1 MRRLSLFVAL
11 LLLLPTG
18 ATLAAS
24 VQSTDTPCAG
34 TITEPAAGTTVI
46 SVQGAH
52 GREKTP
58 ARLVGVGPRGK
69 LKWVYDGPKG
79 IDVVWGYDVDPLDNG
94 NLFVVGTFREGG
106 HGKTVFYEFNPR
118 TQEAVWVEKVNITD
132 THDADLLDDGRI
144 AIANMRNYDHAN
156 GTNDDRL
163 VIYNRTTDSF
173 EEEWLF
179 RDHYDPDTGGD
190 YEEDWTHVN
199 DVDRVNDSYY
209 LLSPRNLDQ
218 VVLVNIE
225 TGEISLQLGADDEW
239 QTLKRQHNPQY
250 LESENGT
257 PTVLV
262 ADSDNDRIVEF
273 EKRADGWRQT
283 WSVGSGSTLKWP
295 RDADRLPSGNT
306 LVVDSR
312 HNRVLEVTPRGA
324 VVWEVYTPWLVYD
337 AERVRVGDDDVQR
350 GPTMADV
357 GATGLH
363 RIQGAP
369 VVAESDQESC
379 AAAIG
384 RVKAG
389 EVREVSTVTASETP
403 TTPTAPTQSDGAGF
417 GLAGALLALVS
428 LAALASRSR
437 A

>member
-11 LLLLPTG
+11 LLLVPTG

-34 TITEPAAGTTVI
+34 TISEPAAGTTVI
-46 SVQGAH
+46 SVQGAR

-69 LKWVYDGPKG
+69 LKWVHDGPEN

-118 TQEAVWVEKVNITD
+118 TQETVWVETVNITD

-156 GTNDDRL
+156 ETNDDRL
-163 VIYNRTTDSF
+163 VIYNRSTDSF

-179 RDHYDPDTGGD
+179 REHYQPDTGGD
-190 YEEDWTHVN
+190 YVEDWTHVN
-199 DVDRVNDSYY
+199 DVDRVNDTHY

-218 VVLVNIE
+218 VVLVDIE
-225 TGEISLQLGADDEW
+225 TGEIDLRLGADNQW
-239 QTLKRQHNPQY
+239 KTLKRQHNPQY
-250 LESENGT
+250 LEREDGT
-257 PTVLV
+257 PTLLV
-262 ADSDNDRIVEF
+262 ADSDNNRIVEY
-273 EKRADGWRQT
+273 EKRDDGWERT
-283 WSVGSGSTLKWP
+283 WTVGSGSTLEWP

-312 HNRVLEVTPRGA
+312 HNRVLEVTPTGE
-324 VVWEVYTPWLVYD
+324 VVWEVYSPWLVYD
-337 AERVRVGDDDVQR
+337 AERVRVGDDDVPE
-350 GPTMADV
+350 GPTMADLDA
-357 GATGLH
+357 GGTYELTGTSV
-363 RIQGAP
+363 RS
-369 VVAESDQESC
+369 ESDQEDC
-379 AAAIG
+379 AVAING
-384 RVKAG
+384 VRPG
-389 EVREVSTVTASETP
+389 EVRDVSTVTASATP
-403 TTPTAPTQSDGAGF
+403 TTPTAPTQTEGAGF
-417 GLAGALLALVS
+417 GLLAAIVALVS
-428 LAALASRSR
+428 LAALSGRTR